1 MLVAAAVI
9 IDYEKNGEDC
19 EDIFTGKTWSL
30 ARAGLSDRAIILK
43 SRLGFVDENGE
54 FWRLRD
60 APSIACECGQISEEY
75 RDYLVDNDMA
85 LLPSDLWEI

>member
-1 MLVAAAVI
+1 MLVASAMVI
-9 IDYEKNGEDC
+9 EYEKNGKEC
-19 EDIFTGKTWSL
+19 EDIFTGKTWAL
-30 ARAGLSDRAIILK
+30 ARMELDERAIILK

-60 APSIACECGQISEEY
+60 APSIACESGQISEEY

-85 LLPSDLWEI
+85 LLPSDLWEV